1 MSAPRVSIVIPA
13 FDEERRLP
21 ATLAAIDAWARAGL
35 EGFEIIVVDDGS
47 RDGTS
52 QVTRDFAA
60 SCTAPGRVRLVSR
73 THNLGKGASLR
84 EGMLLAEEPWVLMCD
99 ADLSTPIGELDKLL
113 TRRGERRVVIGS
125 RAAPGA
131 RVEVHQ
137 PRYRELMGKT
147 FNALVR
153 LLVTGGIADTQ
164 CGFKLFSR
172 RAAQDL
178 FARARIE
185 RFAIDVEI
193 IYLARRLDY
202 EVVEVPIVWRNSP
215 QSTVDPIVDSARML
229 VDLARIRRLHRGLRP
244 PR

>member
-1 MSAPRVSIVIPA
+1 
-13 FDEERRLP
+13 
-21 ATLAAIDAWARAGL
+21 
-35 EGFEIIVVDDGS
+35 
-47 RDGTS
+47 
-52 QVTRDFAA
+52 
-60 SCTAPGRVRLVSR
+60 
-73 THNLGKGASLR
+73 
-84 EGMLLAEEPWVLMCD
+84 
-99 ADLSTPIGELDKLL
+99 
-113 TRRGERRVVIGS
+113 
-125 RAAPGA
+125 
-131 RVEVHQ
+131 
-137 PRYRELMGKT
+137 MGKT

-153 LLVTGGIADTQ
+153 LLVTGGTADTQ

-178 FARARIE
+178 FARARVE

-193 IYLARRLDY
+193 IYLARRLGY